1 MSIVEMRE
9 GFLNILKKFW
19 GFDAFRPLQENII
32 ENAFL
37 GKDTLALLPTGGGKS
52 ICFQVPGIAR
62 KGVCIVVTPLIALMK
77 DQVEQLT
84 KRGIPAKALYS
95 GLNQRE
101 IDILLENAVQGAVK
115 FLYVSPERLKT
126 PIFQERVKRMSV
138 GLLVVDEAH
147 CISQWGFDFRPQ
159 YLQIKNIREII
170 PEVPCMALTA
180 TATLKTQED
189 IIEHLAFEDYKVFKG
204 SFDRPNL
211 SFSVFKQ
218 EEHFTKLL
226 DILQKVEGSSIVY
239 VRTRKQAMQ
248 ISDFLKHQYI
258 TADFYHAGLPTE
270 IREQKQTAWVK
281 GQIRVIVSTNAF
293 GMGIDKPDVRVVINV
308 GSPES
313 LEAYYQ
319 EAGRGG
325 RDGNKAF
332 AVLLCSQNQRKKILE
347 WVEQRHPNIDFLRRV
362 YQCLGNHYRLAVGS
376 GEMTSFNFYI
386 KPFIQKYDLPPTET
400 YYALKRLEEQEVL
413 LFNESVFH
421 DPTVMIRSSAEDF
434 YAYLI
439 RHPHFELMMKGMLR
453 MYGGDLF
460 NSFVR
465 IDEKDIAFKNGI
477 PLDRV
482 TSMLFELDKLEII
495 NYQPKKDRP
504 QITFILPRYLPNQL
518 PLNKKLLS
526 QRKNQDY
533 SKAKSMINF
542 IENNKKCRSLAL
554 REYFGDYTGESCGVC
569 DNCLNLKKIKK
580 FKKENETFEQ
590 SILEVLKE
598 DDYSLHELESLLLPV
613 DLEGFMKS
621 IQNLFETKKIQ
632 WSESKTIELSSK
644 K

>member
-1 MSIVEMRE
+1 MRE
-9 GFLNILKKFW
+9 GFLQILKKFW
-19 GFDAFRPLQENII
+19 GYDAFRPLQGDII
-32 ENAFL
+32 ENAYQ

-62 KGVCIVVTPLIALMK
+62 KGVCIVITPLIALMK

-84 KRGIPAKALYS
+84 RRGIPAKALYS
-95 GLNQRE
+95 GLNNRE
-101 IDILLENAVQGAVK
+101 IDILLENVVQGAVK

-126 PIFQERVKRMSV
+126 PMFLERLKRMSV

-159 YLQIKNIREII
+159 YLKIKEVRKII

-180 TATLKTQED
+180 TATAKAQED
-189 IIEHLAFEDYKVFKG
+189 IIEHLNLQKYTVFKG

-211 SFSVFKQ
+211 SFSIFKQ
-218 EEHFTKLL
+218 DEPFRKLL
-226 DILQKVEGSSIVY
+226 DILNKVQGSGIVY

-248 ISDFLKHQYI
+248 YAEWLNNQYI
-258 TADFYHAGLPTE
+258 KADFYHAGLPTE
-270 IREQKQTAWVK
+270 TRELKQSAWIK
-281 GQIRVIVSTNAF
+281 GQVRIIVSTNAF
-293 GMGIDKPDVRVVINV
+293 GMGIDKPDVRVVVNV
-308 GSPES
+308 GAPES

-325 RDGNKAF
+325 RDGEKAY
-332 AVLLCSQNQRKKILE
+332 AVLLASNDQRKKLLE
-347 WVEQRHPNIDFLRRV
+347 WVEQRHPSIDFLRRV

-386 KPFIQKYDLPPTET
+386 KPFIKKYDLPPTET

-421 DPTVMIRSSAEDF
+421 DPTVMIKSTPEDF

-465 IDEKDIAFKNGI
+465 IEERDIAFKNGI

-482 TSMLFELDKLEII
+482 TSMLNELHKLEVI

-504 QITFILPRYLPNQL
+504 QVTFILPRYLHNQL

-542 IENNKKCRSLAL
+542 IENQDKCRSIAL
-554 REYFGDYTGESCGVC
+554 REYFGDYEGENCGIC
-569 DNCLNLKKIKK
+569 DNCLQKKKNNQWNK
-580 FKKENETFEQ
+580 NVKSYDED
-590 SILEVLKE
+590 ILEALKE
-598 DDYSLHELESLLLPV
+598 DSYSLHELESTLLPV
-613 DLEGFMKS
+613 DLEGFTKS
-621 IQNLFETKKIQ
+621 LNELFERKKVKWSEDKKI
-632 WSESKTIELSSK
+632 ILSDS
-644 K
+644 